1 MGVASLEDFRK
12 CSGINWKVIGK
23 SFLGWFLTLII
34 VGGTTALFV
43 SMGIY
48 APTVVSS

>member
-1 MGVASLEDFRK
+1 M
-12 CSGINWKVIGK
+12 NWKNIGK
-23 SFLGWFLTLII
+23 AILGWFLTLII